1 MRKIRNVCG
10 ELKGGLPLLA
20 VLAMIGLAACA
31 PQGSKASP
39 EIAAMSEKWEEAIN
53 GGDIEALVTAYTS
66 DCRLMPPNAPMMQ
79 GSDAV
84 RAVFGEMI
92 GAGITAKLDT
102 IEAAVAADIG
112 YRVGTYALFAPDGSP
127 VDAGKY
133 VELWQKTAAGW
144 QITDDVWNSD
154 YPADAGKTFVN
165 FTHKVKDSDVWL
177 AAWSGPDSRKQM
189 FAENGA
195 GEVKVFMSP
204 DDPKQ
209 FGLVVEVLDMD
220 AMMAWLNSPEGAAAK
235 AEDGV
240 IDSSMT
246 FMTEVK

>member
-53 GGDIEALVTAYTS
+53 GGDIEALVTADTS
-66 DCRLMPPNAPMMQ
+66 ECRLMAPNAPMMQ

-84 RAVFGEMI
+84 RAIFGEMI
-92 GAGITAKLDT
+92 AAGITAELET
-102 IEAAVAADIG
+102 LEAVVAADIG

-127 VDAGKY
+127 VDVGKY
-133 VELWQKTAAGW
+133 VELWRKTAAGW
-144 QITDDVWNSD
+144 QISDDVWNSD
-154 YPADAGKTFVN
+154 FAADAGKTFVSV
-165 FTHKVKDSDVWL
+165 THEVKDKDVWL
-177 AAWSGPDSRKQM
+177 AAWTGPNSRKEM
-189 FAENGA
+189 FAANGA
-195 GEVKVFMSP
+195 GAIKVFDAP
-204 DDPKQ
+204 DDPKRV
-209 FGLVVEVLDMD
+209 GLLVEVIDMD
-220 AMMAWLNSPEGAAAK
+220 AMMAWLTSPEGAAAK

-240 IDSSMT
+240 IDSTMR